1 MHRIALANLQAPT
14 RAGVEEKMK
23 PTIRRCAFLIF
34 LFFTL
39 SFYSRAQ
46 SNFSNAQLSGQL
58 TDASGYAIASVR
70 IVAEL
75 QGTHSSQTY
84 ETTST
89 SDGTY
94 SLSLPPGS
102 YHLRFE
108 HSAFVPRGLTL
119 QLGPAKSRK
128 LDLRLEIA
136 QLSENVVVT
145 ANAEPLELSQTPAP
159 VDVISRDEMDH
170 RQLVSV
176 ADALGT
182 VPGAAIARTGREG
195 GLTTFFLD
203 GGNSNFTKFLVD
215 GTPLNEPG
223 GFLNLANTTL
233 DNIDKVEVVHGAES
247 ALYGT
252 DAVSGVVQLFS
263 HQGDTRIP
271 EVNLFGEGGTFS
283 SGRGG
288 AQFSGLLGG
297 FDYSAA
303 GSYFQTDGQGPNDS
317 FLNRSF
323 AGNFG
328 YRFTD
333 TDHLRLSVRS
343 NSSLAGIPGPTLLE
357 PPSLAQYEALKILL
371 VNLAWDF
378 HTGTHWQHTL
388 GGHENRTLDT
398 NANPPFFTSTDQF
411 NRAGFRE
418 QSTYT
423 FRNGAAAAG
432 YEYEVENGFPST
444 LSGQHARRNNQ
455 AGFLDARWLLISRLT
470 LSAGVRAEDNTT
482 FGTRVVPR
490 AGAVFALRHSTGFW
504 GDTRV
509 RFSYG
514 QGFKEPSLD
523 ESFGSDPCFPGN
535 NTLRPER
542 SRTIDAGIDQFL
554 ASDKLRLSAT
564 YFDNRFRDIVS
575 FTFDSITTPACPF
588 GTGTFFNTDLAR
600 ARGVNL
606 SGDLRP
612 RQWLSIKGNYSFDD
626 SRVLQAPNA
635 FASVEL
641 PGNHLLRRPVNSGS
655 LIFNAVFRAWT
666 LSLTGYF
673 TGSRTDSDFLG
684 FGLTRNP
691 GYARF
696 DIASSYALGRG
707 ISLYA
712 RATNLFDKQYQ
723 DAMGFPAL
731 GRDVRVGMNYRS
743 SGKN

>member
-1 MHRIALANLQAPT
+1 MNS
-14 RAGVEEKMK
+14 
-23 PTIRRCAFLIF
+23 TIRFAFLAFF
-34 LFFTL
+34 LL
-39 SFYSRAQ
+39 GSSFDSQAQ
-46 SNFSNAQLSGQL
+46 SNSPSAQLSGQL
-58 TDASGYAIASVR
+58 TDASGYGIASAR
-70 IVAEL
+70 IIAERKENN
-75 QGTHSSQTY
+75 SSETFQTTPTAEGNY
-84 ETTST
+84 T
-89 SDGTY
+89 
-94 SLSLPPGS
+94 LSLTPGA
-102 YHLRFE
+102 YRVRFE
-108 HSAFVPRGLTL
+108 RSDFVPRDLTL
-119 QLGPAKSRK
+119 QLAPAESRK
-128 LDLRLEIA
+128 LDVRLEIA

-145 ANAEPLELSQTPAP
+145 ANAQPLELSQTPAP
-159 VDVISRDEMDH
+159 VDVISRDEIDQ
-170 RQLVSV
+170 RQLVSLPE
-176 ADALGT
+176 ALAT

-215 GTPLNEPG
+215 GAPLNEPG
-223 GFLNLANTTL
+223 GFLNLSNSTL
-233 DNIDKVEVVHGAES
+233 DNVDKIEVVHGAES

-263 HQGDTRIP
+263 HRGETRIP
-271 EVNLFGEGGTFS
+271 EINLFGEGGSFS
-283 SGRGG
+283 SARGG
-288 AQFSGLLGG
+288 AQFSGQLGG

-328 YRFTD
+328 YSFSD
-333 TDHLRLSVRS
+333 ADHLRLTVRS
-343 NSSLAGIPGPTLLE
+343 NSSFAGIPGPTLLL
-357 PPSLAQYEALKILL
+357 PPNLAQHEALKILL

-378 HTGTHWQHTL
+378 HTGAHWQHTL
-388 GGHENRTLDT
+388 SGHENRTLDT

-423 FRNGAAAAG
+423 FRKGAVAAG
-432 YEYEVENGFPST
+432 YEYEVENGYPST

-455 AGFLDARWLLISRLT
+455 AGFLDARWLPISRLT

-490 AGAVFALRHSTGFW
+490 AGAVLALRYGAGFW

-514 QGFKEPSLD
+514 QGLKEPSLD
-523 ESFGSDPCFPGN
+523 QSFGSDPCFPGN
-535 NTLRPER
+535 NTLKPER
-542 SRTIDAGIDQFL
+542 SRTIDAGIDQVL
-554 ASDKLRLSAT
+554 DADKLRLSTT
-564 YFDNRFRDIVS
+564 YFDNRFRDMVS
-575 FTFDSITTPACPF
+575 FSFDPITTPACTF

-600 ARGVNL
+600 ARGVNF
-606 SGDLRP
+606 SGDFRP
-612 RQWLSIKGNYSFDD
+612 RRWLSVKGSYSFDE
-626 SRVLQAPNA
+626 SRVLKAPNA

-655 LIFNAVFRAWT
+655 LILNTSFRGWT

-673 TGSRTDSDFLG
+673 TGVRTDSDFLG
-684 FGLTRNP
+684 FGITRNP

-696 DIASSYALGRG
+696 DIASSYNIGRG

-723 DAMGFPAL
+723 EAIGFPAL
-731 GRDVRVGMNYRS
+731 GRDVRVGMNYRF
-743 SGKN
+743 SGRN